1 MTAQP
6 VWQGWDQNVLRDESA
21 ANSAG
26 RTQAGLD
33 GKGLLAHISLAL
45 CGLLLQGCMSLQVR
59 QPLPEHLLDQAQ
71 ITDLPGI
78 RAWGDVYSESLQ
90 QSAIESIKQEMA
102 ANHGKLEPEANFLA
116 LSGGGGDGA
125 FGAGIL
131 CGWTEA
137 GTRPRFKL
145 VTGISTG
152 ALIAPFAFLGPEY
165 DARLKDAYTTISDK
179 DIYMVPSLVKL
190 VLNLGRIEAVASTK
204 PLAELLER
212 LIDENMLQA
221 IAAEHNKGRRLLVGT
236 TQLDAQ
242 RLVIW
247 NMGAIAA
254 SGHPDA
260 LKLFRQVLRASA
272 SIPVAFN
279 PVYIKVKA
287 AGREYDEMHVDG
299 GVRAEVMLYED
310 AISFFTARKKLGPLI
325 PDRPRKLYLIRNAQV
340 SHEYESIKP
349 HIGDIGTRAI
359 SSLTKYQGVGDL
371 YRIYVLAQLDGI
383 DYNLAFIPV
392 DFHPKRTSEF
402 DTKYMNQEFEMAYNL
417 ARSGYK
423 WSKYPPGF
431 KPANPQTAPGQQVQP

>member
-1 MTAQP
+1 MIKPAP
-6 VWQGWDQNVLRDESA
+6 WPI
-21 ANSAG
+21 SAG
-26 RTQAGLD
+26 GTQSGSPR
-33 GKGLLAHISLAL
+33 KGVIGFVGLAL
-45 CGLLLQGCMSLQVR
+45 LSLLLQGCMALQVR
-59 QPLPEHLLDQAQ
+59 QPLPEHLMDQAEVA
-71 ITDLPGI
+71 DLPGI
-78 RAWGDVYSESLQ
+78 RAWGDTLSESLEK
-90 QSAIESIKQEMA
+90 SAIESIRQEMA

-125 FGAGIL
+125 FGAGNFVRL
-131 CGWTEA
+131 DRGGHPA
-137 GTRPRFKL
+137 RFKL

-165 DARLKDAYTTISDK
+165 DAKLKEAYTTISDK
-179 DIYMVPSLVKL
+179 DIYKVPSMLKL
-190 VLNLGRIEAVASTK
+190 VLNLGRIEGAASTE

-212 LIDENMLQA
+212 LIDDNMIQA

-242 RLVIW
+242 RQVIW
-247 NMGAIAA
+247 DMGAIAA

-260 LKLFRQVLRASA
+260 PKLFRQVLRASA

-287 AGREYDEMHVDG
+287 GGQEYDEMHVDG
-299 GVRAEVMLYED
+299 GVRAEVMLYE
-310 AISFFTARKKLGPLI
+310 AALNLFTTKKKLGPLI
-325 PDRPRKLYLIRNAQV
+325 PDRPRKLYIIRNAQV
-340 SHEYESIKP
+340 SPEYESIKP

-359 SSLTKYQGVGDL
+359 SSLTKFQGVGDL
-371 YRIYVLAQLDGI
+371 YRIYVLAQRDGI

-402 DTKYMNQEFEMAYNL
+402 DTKYMNEEFNLAYNL

-431 KPANPQTAPGQQVQP
+431 EPEKSKPTTAKQVQP

>member
-1 MTAQP
+1 MRRNHQ
-6 VWQGWDQNVLRDESA
+6 QNEGKMFTLPEKQLRPEARFIVLA
-21 ANSAG
+21 
-26 RTQAGLD
+26 
-33 GKGLLAHISLAL
+33 LLAAL
-45 CGLLLQGCMSLQVR
+45 VFLSQGCMALQVR
-59 QPLPEHLLDQAQ
+59 HPLPEHLLDQAQ
-71 ITDLPGI
+71 VADLPGI
-78 RAWGDVYSESLQ
+78 RAWGDTLSESLE
-90 QSAIESIKQEMA
+90 QSAIESIRQEMA

-165 DARLKDAYTTISDK
+165 DAKLKEAYTTISDK
-179 DIYMVPSLVKL
+179 DIYTVPSMLKL
-190 VLNLGRIEAVASTK
+190 VLNLGRIEGVASTE

-212 LIDENMLQA
+212 LIDDKMIQA

-242 RLVIW
+242 RQVIW

-260 LKLFRQVLRASA
+260 PKLFRQVLRASA

-287 AGREYDEMHVDG
+287 GGQEYDEMHVDG
-299 GVRAEVMLYED
+299 GVRAEVMLYEE
-310 AISFFTARKKLGPLI
+310 ALNLFTTKKKLGS
-325 PDRPRKLYLIRNAQV
+325 PDTRPPPQALHHPQCP
-340 SHEYESIKP
+340 SIS
-349 HIGDIGTRAI
+349 R
-359 SSLTKYQGVGDL
+359 V
-371 YRIYVLAQLDGI
+371 
-383 DYNLAFIPV
+383 
-392 DFHPKRTSEF
+392 
-402 DTKYMNQEFEMAYNL
+402 
-417 ARSGYK
+417 
-423 WSKYPPGF
+423 
-431 KPANPQTAPGQQVQP
+431 

>member
-1 MTAQP
+1 MFLASKKKSRRP
-6 VWQGWDQNVLRDESA
+6 GRCILLICLA
-21 ANSAG
+21 A
-26 RTQAGLD
+26 LM
-33 GKGLLAHISLAL
+33 
-45 CGLLLQGCMSLQVR
+45 LQGCVALQVR
-59 QPLPEHLLDQAQ
+59 HPLPEHLLDQAEVGG
-71 ITDLPGI
+71 LRGI
-78 RAWGDVYSESLQ
+78 RSWGDVYSESLE

-165 DARLKDAYTTISDK
+165 DAKLKEAYTTISDK
-179 DIYMVPSLVKL
+179 DIYKVPGTLKL
-190 VLNLGRIEAVASTK
+190 LLNLGRIEAVASTE
-204 PLAELLER
+204 PLAELLTH
-212 LIDENMLQA
+212 LIDDQMIQK

-242 RLVIW
+242 RQVIW

-260 LKLFRQVLRASA
+260 PKLFRQILRASA
-272 SIPVAFN
+272 SIPVALN

-287 AGREYDEMHVDG
+287 GGQEYDEMHVDG
-299 GVRAEVMLYED
+299 GVRAEVILYEN
-310 AISFFTARKKLGPLI
+310 ALSIFTARKKLAHLMHE
-325 PDRPRKLYLIRNAQV
+325 RPRKLYIIRNAQV
-340 SHEYESIKP
+340 SPEYDSIKP

-371 YRIYVLAQLDGI
+371 YRIYVLAQRDDI
-383 DYNLAFIPV
+383 DYNLAYIPV
-392 DFHPKRTSEF
+392 DFHPKRDSEF
-402 DTKYMNQEFEMAYNL
+402 DTKYMNEEFDLAYNL
-417 ARSGYK
+417 ARAGYK
-423 WSKYPPGF
+423 WHKYPPGF
-431 KPANPQTAPGQQVQP
+431 EPIPPSAGRPD

>member
-1 MTAQP
+1 MFALPENQ
-6 VWQGWDQNVLRDESA
+6 LRPEA
-21 ANSAG
+21 
-26 RTQAGLD
+26 RFVV
-33 GKGLLAHISLAL
+33 LAL
-45 CGLLLQGCMSLQVR
+45 LTALVFLSQGCMALQVR
-59 QPLPEHLLDQAQ
+59 HPLPEHLLDQVQVA
-71 ITDLPGI
+71 DLPGI
-78 RAWGDVYSESLQ
+78 RDWGDVHSENLE
-90 QSAIESIKQEMA
+90 QSALESIKQELA
-102 ANHGKLEPEANFLA
+102 ANRGKIEPEANFLA

-131 CGWTEA
+131 CGWTAA

-152 ALIAPFAFLGPEY
+152 ALIAAFAFLGPEY
-165 DARLKDAYTTISDK
+165 DAKLKEAYTTISDK
-179 DIYMVPSLVKL
+179 DIYAVTSVVKL
-190 VLNLGRIEAVASTK
+190 VLKLGRVEAAANTQ

-212 LIDENMLQA
+212 LIDENLLQA

-242 RLVIW
+242 RQVIW

-254 SGHPDA
+254 SRHPDA

-287 AGREYDEMHVDG
+287 AGQEYDEMHVDG
-299 GVRAEVMLYED
+299 GVKAEVMLYGE
-310 AISFFTARKKLGPLI
+310 AISFFTTSKKLGSLM
-325 PDRPRKLYLIRNAQV
+325 PDRPRKLYIIRNAQV
-340 SHEYESIKP
+340 SPEYESVKP
-349 HIGDIGTRAI
+349 HIWAIGPRAM

-371 YRIYVLAQLDGI
+371 YRIYVLAQRDGI

-402 DTKYMNQEFEMAYNL
+402 DTNYMNQEFELAYNL
-417 ARSGYK
+417 ARSAYK

-431 KPANPQTAPGQQVQP
+431 EPANPHAALDQQVQP